1 MEVILNVAFMHKYQS
16 MQANTTAIARYK
28 QRSFWETAYT
38 ENRLLIGQRLL
49 LHTTPSGSQ
58 ILHTVEAKNTG
69 FDQSETSC

>member
-1 MEVILNVAFMHKYQS
+1 MI
-16 MQANTTAIARYK
+16 QA
-28 QRSFWETAYT
+28 QRSLRETAHA
-38 ENRLLIGQRLL
+38 ENRLLIGQKLL